1 MIRGFEREPI
11 VDLRPTRIRR
21 KLEAGEPAF
30 VIGGFTHADDIDA
43 FGPVGFD
50 GVWLEGEHGGV
61 DAADLGNLTRA
72 CDIWGMTSVVRVN
85 RNEQGLIYRTLD
97 RGAQAIVVPHVDTRA
112 DAQNLVAGG
121 KFPPLG
127 KRGLFT
133 SRQGY
138 GVADY
143 LARANDETLL
153 IALIEDIEAWRNLD
167 EILEVDGIGV
177 FFVAP
182 SDFAASM
189 GHIGDAGHPE
199 VQEKIED
206 ALKRIVAAGRT
217 AGTLAM
223 DNNVRRFAEIGVR
236 FFFTVTAPWVAAGAN
251 AFKTSAFD
259 GMS

>member
-1 MIRGFEREPI
+1 ME
-11 VDLRPTRIRR
+11 LRPNRVKR
-21 KLEAGEPAF
+21 KLEAGEPAL
-30 VIGGFTHADDIDA
+30 VIGGFTHADDIDS

-85 RNEQGLIYRTLD
+85 RNDQGLIYRTLD
-97 RGAQAIVVPHVDTRA
+97 RGAQAIVVPHVDSRA
-112 DAQNLVAGG
+112 DAENVVAGG

-127 KRGLFT
+127 RRGLFT

-138 GVADY
+138 GVPDY
-143 LARANDETLL
+143 LAQANDETLL

-167 EILEVDGIGV
+167 DILEVEGIGV

-189 GHIGDAGHPE
+189 GHIGDVGHPD

-206 ALKRIVAAGRT
+206 ALRRIVAAGRT

-223 DNNVRRFAEIGVR
+223 NGNAGDFAELGVR
-236 FFFTVTAPWVAAGAN
+236 FFFTVTSPWVAAGADSFRI
-251 AFKTSAFD
+251 AVSERI
-259 GMS
+259 G